1 MYKEICLLGKQLE
14 QPIIPNARTAASAT
28 PVTFFKTLFIVF
40 SLKIIKIAL
49 SFNFSGEKAILK
61 IPFETMPLLLRQ
73 YEEHHL
79 LCKTLNRWQETKI
92 HLQCLQ
98 EYPFCQGEL
107 IL

>member
-49 SFNFSGEKAILK
+49 S
-61 IPFETMPLLLRQ
+61 PQ
-73 YEEHHL
+73 
-79 LCKTLNRWQETKI
+79 
-92 HLQCLQ
+92 LQWGKSDFKNSL
-98 EYPFCQGEL
+98 
-107 IL
+107 